1 MFKKTDNVLQ
11 NIKWTLVTS
20 EDGVTCNVMFSLL
33 NVIKLAIKLN
43 LNEKRFWENSSE
55 CTWCLKCLELLQ
67 NV

>member
-43 LNEKRFWENSSE
+43 LNEKRF
-55 CTWCLKCLELLQ
+55 
-67 NV
+67 